1 MIFLVWKSRH
11 AGGSERKNSLLRTP
25 VLLFAA
31 FAALILLQTGAR
43 ATESLLS
50 YEKPW
55 AGDLDGMLER
65 RKIRVLV
72 PYSKTFYFLDGATQR
87 GIAYEGMQIFGKW
100 LNKQLGTG
108 HLKVRVI
115 MIPTARDEL
124 FSGLVAGRGDIA
136 LGNITITPERL
147 KIVDFSDP
155 FAKGV
160 KEIVVAGQGAP
171 ALGGLDDLAG
181 QEIFVRTSSSYYESL
196 KHLNEE
202 FLNSSRKPMNLLP
215 ADESFEDEDLLEMA
229 NAGLVSFIVVDE
241 HKAVAWEPVFENVKL
256 YPDVAVRTGG
266 ETAWAFRKN
275 SPKLKEM
282 INRFVAGHKQGT
294 RLFNVVTK
302 RYLQDTKWV
311 KNALFEEEFQR
322 FKDAVEFFKKYSDKY
337 DFDWLM
343 VAALAYQE
351 SRIDQSLRSPAGAVG
366 VMQML
371 PATAKD
377 PNVNIPNIDELE
389 HNIHAGIKYLRFIRD
404 RYFEKEPINEANKM
418 LFTFASYNAGPARVA
433 KLRLEAEKKGLDP
446 NVWFRNV
453 EIVAAKRI
461 GRETVQYV
469 SNIYKYYTAYR
480 LIMDKLQLKK
490 EAKEKNRLGSL
501 K

>member
-11 AGGSERKNSLLRTP
+11 AGGSERKNSLLRAP

-31 FAALILLQTGAR
+31 FAALILLQTGAW
-43 ATESLLS
+43 ATESLLNF
-50 YEKPW
+50 EKPW
-55 AGDLDGMLER
+55 IGDFDGMVER

-100 LNKQLGTG
+100 LNKQLGKG

-147 KIVDFSDP
+147 KIVDFSDA

-171 ALGGLDDLAG
+171 ALRSLDDLAG

-256 YPDVAVRTGG
+256 YPDIAVRTGG
-266 ETAWAFRKN
+266 ETA
-275 SPKLKEM
+275 
-282 INRFVAGHKQGT
+282 G
-294 RLFNVVTK
+294 LFG
-302 RYLQDTKWV
+302 R
-311 KNALFEEEFQR
+311 
-322 FKDAVEFFKKYSDKY
+322 
-337 DFDWLM
+337 
-343 VAALAYQE
+343 
-351 SRIDQSLRSPAGAVG
+351 
-366 VMQML
+366 
-371 PATAKD
+371 TA
-377 PNVNIPNIDELE
+377 P
-389 HNIHAGIKYLRFIRD
+389 
-404 RYFEKEPINEANKM
+404 
-418 LFTFASYNAGPARVA
+418 S
-433 KLRLEAEKKGLDP
+433 
-446 NVWFRNV
+446 
-453 EIVAAKRI
+453 
-461 GRETVQYV
+461 
-469 SNIYKYYTAYR
+469 
-480 LIMDKLQLKK
+480 
-490 EAKEKNRLGSL
+490 
-501 K
+501 

>member
-1 MIFLVWKSRH
+1 MLLIQKFCHGCGIGQR
-11 AGGSERKNSLLRTP
+11 NSLPQPLF
-25 VLLFAA
+25 LLFAT
-31 FAALILLQTGAR
+31 FAALMLIHTGTL
-43 ATESLLS
+43 ATEALLDH
-50 YEKPW
+50 EKPW
-55 AGDLDGMLER
+55 TGDVDGMVER

-87 GIAYEGMQIFGKW
+87 GISYEGMQIFGKW
-100 LNKQLGTG
+100 LNKELGAG
-108 HLKVRVI
+108 HLKVRLI

-124 FSGLVAGRGDIA
+124 FSGLAAGRGDIA

-196 KHLNEE
+196 KDLNEKFVE
-202 FLNSSRKPMNLLP
+202 SGKNPMSLIP

-241 HKAVAWEPVFENVKL
+241 HKATAWEPVFENVKL

-266 ETAWAFRKN
+266 KTAWAFRKN

-480 LIMDKLQLKK
+480 LIMDKMQLKK
-490 EAKEKNRLGSL
+490 EAKQKIG
-501 K
+501 

>member
-1 MIFLVWKSRH
+1 MFFALFFVLIFAH
-11 AGGSERKNSLLRTP
+11 
-25 VLLFAA
+25 
-31 FAALILLQTGAR
+31 TGAD
-43 ATESLLS
+43 ATESLLNH
-50 YEKPW
+50 EKAW
-55 AGDLDGMLER
+55 TGDFDGMVER
-65 RKIRVLV
+65 HKIRVLV
-72 PYSKTFYFLDGATQR
+72 PYSKTFYFLDGVTQR
-87 GIAYEGMQIFGKW
+87 GISYEGMQIFGKW
-100 LNKQLGTG
+100 LNNELGMG

-124 FSGLVAGRGDIA
+124 FSGLVSGRGDIA

-155 FAKGV
+155 FAKGGR
-160 KEIVVAGQGAP
+160 EIVVAGQGTP
-171 ALGGLDDLAG
+171 ALESLDDLAG
-181 QEIFVRTSSSYYESL
+181 QEVFVRTSSSYYESL
-196 KHLNEE
+196 KHLNEK
-202 FLNSSRKPMNLLP
+202 FVKSSRKPIELLP
-215 ADESFEDEDLLEMA
+215 ADESFEDEDLLEMV

-241 HKAVAWEPVFENVKL
+241 HKAAAWEPVFENVKL
-256 YPDVAVRTGG
+256 YHDIAVRTGG

-282 INRFVAGHKQGT
+282 INRFVAGHKRGT
-294 RLFNVVTK
+294 MLFNVVTK
-302 RYLQDTKWV
+302 RYLKDTKWV
-311 KNALFEEEFQR
+311 KNALFEKEFQR
-322 FKDAVEFFKKYSDKY
+322 FKDAVEFFRKYADKY

-343 VAALAYQE
+343 IAALAYQE
-351 SRIDQSLRSPAGAVG
+351 SRIDQSLRSPAGAIG

-371 PATAKD
+371 PTTAED
-377 PNVNIPNIDELE
+377 PNVNISNIEELE
-389 HNIHAGIKYLRFIRD
+389 HNIHAGIKYLRFIKD
-404 RYFEKEPINEANKM
+404 RYFEKEPMNEANKM

-433 KLRLEAEKKGLDP
+433 KLRLGTEKKGLNP

-490 EAKEKNRLGSL
+490 EAKKKKGLGSS

>member
-1 MIFLVWKSRH
+1 
-11 AGGSERKNSLLRTP
+11 
-25 VLLFAA
+25 
-31 FAALILLQTGAR
+31 
-43 ATESLLS
+43 
-50 YEKPW
+50 
-55 AGDLDGMLER
+55 
-65 RKIRVLV
+65 
-72 PYSKTFYFLDGATQR
+72 
-87 GIAYEGMQIFGKW
+87 
-100 LNKQLGTG
+100 
-108 HLKVRVI
+108 
-115 MIPTARDEL
+115 
-124 FSGLVAGRGDIA
+124 
-136 LGNITITPERL
+136 
-147 KIVDFSDP
+147 
-155 FAKGV
+155 
-160 KEIVVAGQGAP
+160 
-171 ALGGLDDLAG
+171 
-181 QEIFVRTSSSYYESL
+181 
-196 KHLNEE
+196 
-202 FLNSSRKPMNLLP
+202 MNLLP

-480 LIMDKLQLKK
+480 LIMDKMQLKK
-490 EAKEKNRLGSL
+490 EAKQKIG
-501 K
+501 